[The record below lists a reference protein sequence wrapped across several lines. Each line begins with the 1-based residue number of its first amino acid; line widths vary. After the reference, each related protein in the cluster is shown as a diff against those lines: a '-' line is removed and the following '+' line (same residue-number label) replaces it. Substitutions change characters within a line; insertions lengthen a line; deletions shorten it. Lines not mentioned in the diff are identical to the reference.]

1 VNAFAFVSLTLWFR
15 HKIRMGQKS
24 QNSQIILDVA
34 FALLAVGAVTIV
46 SVLGHIATQPNL
58 SPWFA
63 GLSKPSFYPP
73 NWVFGPVWTAL
84 YLLMAFA
91 LWRIL
96 RLRRSKMRTVALFL
110 LFLQLA
116 LNAAWS
122 WMFFWAHSPLL
133 GLINIV
139 PQVLIIVATIIF
151 FARLDRLAGWCLA
164 PLLAWITFASV
175 LNFSIWWLN
184 G

>member
-1 VNAFAFVSLTLWFR
+1 MNAFAFVSLTLWFR

-46 SVLGHIATQPNL
+46 SVLGHIPTQPNL

-73 NWVFGPVWTAL
+73 NWVFGSVWTAL

-116 LNAAWS
+116 PYTGEPCKSGYQLGSGNCRKTDGRLVAVWQ
-122 WMFFWAHSPLL
+122 WLHS
-133 GLINIV
+133 
-139 PQVLIIVATIIF
+139 
-151 FARLDRLAGWCLA
+151 R
-164 PLLAWITFASV
+164 ITV
-175 LNFSIWWLN
+175 
-184 G
+184 

>member
-91 LWRIL
+91 LCGASCACAVRRCELSHFFCFFYSSRLTLHGRGCSFGRI
-96 RLRRSKMRTVALFL
+96 
-110 LFLQLA
+110 
-116 LNAAWS
+116 
-122 WMFFWAHSPLL
+122 AHSWVS
-133 GLINIV
+133 LISC
-139 PQVLIIVATIIF
+139 
-151 FARLDRLAGWCLA
+151 RKY
-164 PLLAWITFASV
+164 
-175 LNFSIWWLN
+175 
-184 G
+184 